1 MLYWSIGRKVGKL
14 KMKRKQRIH
23 TAIDGPA
30 GAGKSTVAKHIA
42 ERLSILHLDTGA
54 MYRAMALK
62 ALRLGIE
69 PGDAEHVL
77 PLLPRTEITVENKNG
92 IQHTYLDGEDVSVL
106 IRTPEVAKGASDI
119 GVIPEV
125 RIKLAESQRQFAQ
138 EHDVIMDGREI
149 GSFVLPDA
157 PYKFYVTASAEERAR
172 RRLAELREK
181 GLGMDKTLQSLQ
193 EEILARDHTDSTRA
207 FAPLVRVPEAVLI
220 DTTDMSID
228 DAVNEVLR
236 CIIAGE

>member
-1 MLYWSIGRKVGKL
+1 M
-14 KMKRKQRIH
+14 
-23 TAIDGPA
+23 
-30 GAGKSTVAKHIA
+30 
-42 ERLSILHLDTGA
+42 
-54 MYRAMALK
+54 
-62 ALRLGIE
+62 
-69 PGDAEHVL
+69 
-77 PLLPRTEITVENKNG
+77 ENKNG

-172 RRLAELREK
+172 RPLQNCGK
-181 GLGMDKTLQSLQ
+181 GARMDKTLQSLQ
-193 EEILARDHTDSTRA
+193 EEILARDYTDSTRA
-207 FAPLVRVPEAVLI
+207 FAPLVRVPREAVMI

>member
-1 MLYWSIGRKVGKL
+1 M
-14 KMKRKQRIH
+14 
-23 TAIDGPA
+23 
-30 GAGKSTVAKHIA
+30 
-42 ERLSILHLDTGA
+42 
-54 MYRAMALK
+54 
-62 ALRLGIE
+62 
-69 PGDAEHVL
+69 
-77 PLLPRTEITVENKNG
+77 
-92 IQHTYLDGEDVSVL
+92 
-106 IRTPEVAKGASDI
+106 
-119 GVIPEV
+119 
-125 RIKLAESQRQFAQ
+125 
-138 EHDVIMDGREI
+138 
-149 GSFVLPDA
+149 LPDA